1 MYLLDTNILSET
13 RKIRT
18 GKANQSVID
27 WLADT
32 PEHLLYVNAVVLMEV
47 ERGILAKERKDPQQG
62 EVLRQWF
69 VHVVKPTFAE
79 RTFVVDEN
87 TARICAKLHI
97 PDHTPENDAWVA
109 ASAIQHNLV
118 LVTRNTDD
126 FARTGVRLLNPFQE

>member
-18 GKANQSVID
+18 GKANQGVID

-32 PEHLLYVNAVVLMEV
+32 PEHLLYVNAVVLIEV

-69 VHVVKPTFAE
+69 EHVVKPTFAE

-97 PDHTPENDAWVA
+97 PDHAPENDAWVA

>member
-47 ERGILAKERKDPQQG
+47 ERGIFAKERKDPQQG

-69 VHVVKPTFAE
+69 EHVVKAYFCGAHF
-79 RTFVVDEN
+79 R
-87 TARICAKLHI
+87 C
-97 PDHTPENDAWVA
+97 
-109 ASAIQHNLV
+109 
-118 LVTRNTDD
+118 
-126 FARTGVRLLNPFQE
+126 G